1 VPQPSGLVETL
12 LTDSGLLALALL
24 ILAALVLVALAVR
37 SRFLTRYGGTFEC
50 CYASDD
56 LRRFRRGIARYNGD
70 RLECFRWL
78 SLLLVPSLVVDRAE
92 VMDTSRR
99 PPQAREAYFLGVD
112 SPVVVRIELRTG
124 TALLALDESSLTGL
138 LSWVDSA
145 PPRPFVVD

>member
-1 VPQPSGLVETL
+1 LPQPDGLVETL

-24 ILAALVLVALAVR
+24 VLSALLLIALAIR
-37 SRFLTRYGGTFEC
+37 SRWFTRYGGTFEC

-56 LRRFRRGIARYNGD
+56 ESRFRRGVARYNGD

-78 SLLLVPSLVVDRAE
+78 SLRTAPSLVIDRAD
-92 VMDTSRR
+92 VTDTSRR
-99 PPQAREAYFLGVD
+99 EPKAREAYFLGVD
-112 SPVVVRIELRTG
+112 SPVVVRIALRSG
-124 TALLALDESSLTGL
+124 VALLALDESSLTGL

>member
-1 VPQPSGLVETL
+1 MQQRAGLVETL

-24 ILAALVLVALAVR
+24 ILAAVVLVALTVR
-37 SRFLTRYGGTFEC
+37 SRWITRLGGTFEC

-78 SLLLVPSLVVDRAE
+78 SMLIVPSMVVDRAD

-99 PPQAREAYFLGVD
+99 EPRAREAYFLGVD
-112 SPVVVRIELRTG
+112 SPVVVRIELRSG
-124 TALLALDESSLTGL
+124 AALLALDESSLTGL

>member
-1 VPQPSGLVETL
+1 MPQPAGLVETL
-12 LTDSGLLALALL
+12 LTDSGLAVLALL
-24 ILAALVLVALAVR
+24 ILAALLLVALAVR
-37 SRFLTRYGGTFEC
+37 SRWITRYGGTFEC
-50 CYASDD
+50 CYGRDD

-78 SLLLVPSLVVDRAE
+78 SLVLVPSLVVDRAD

-99 PPQAREAYFLGVD
+99 APRAREAYFLGVD
-112 SPVVVRIELRTG
+112 SPVVVCIELRSG